1 MMEQEGHPLITVL
14 IPVYNSPDLF
24 QTLASVAEQNYRP
37 LELILVDDASKEFD
51 EQKIKTWI
59 ESKTVDRPIHLHILQ
74 NEKNLGTVKTM
85 NRGLAVAN
93 GRYVF
98 NLADDDAFYDNEV
111 LSDWVNAFERTGD
124 PVITAKR
131 ARCDSQLN
139 SVQSIEPDKET
150 IRKLLTLT
158 PPELFEAIARENV
171 ISGACTAWR
180 MDALREL
187 GCYDERYRLVED
199 YPAYLKLL
207 RSGKKIGFLNRV
219 VIRYRTGGE
228 STEGKSFSRDYE
240 EDIIRIHE
248 NEILPYCVSP
258 ATIRRKIR
266 RWKKS
271 VRFDRWYNGKKEQFK
286 DSPLILSALKITND
300 LYHPVRTGR
309 MIRQKIR
316 GKSE

>member
-1 MMEQEGHPLITVL
+1 MQENSPLITVL
-14 IPVYNSPDLF
+14 VPVYNSPDLF
-24 QTLASVAEQNYRP
+24 QTLASVVEQNYRP
-37 LELILVDDASKEFD
+37 LELIIVDDASEAFD
-51 EQKIKTWI
+51 EQKIRAWLGQQTI
-59 ESKTVDRPIHLHILQ
+59 DRPVSVVILQ
-74 NEKNLGTVKTM
+74 NEQNLGTVKTM
-85 NRGLAVAN
+85 NRGLALAS
-93 GRYVF
+93 GKYVF

-131 ARCDSQLN
+131 ARCDSQMN
-139 SVQSIEPDKET
+139 SVLSIEPDEKT

-207 RSGKKIGFLNRV
+207 RSGKRIGFLDRV

-248 NEILPYCVSP
+248 NEILPYCASP
-258 ATIRRKIR
+258 AAIRRKIR
-266 RWKKS
+266 RWGKS

-286 DSPLILSALKITND
+286 DSPLILSALKMTND

-309 MIRQKIR
+309 MILHKLR
-316 GKSE
+316 GNSE